1 MYSSDYFRVTDHKV
15 LVDFIVDHPFGILV
29 SGLGGLAATH
39 LSFLIHEREGKLILS
54 GHMALDN
61 SQWKDLDGS
70 DVLVI
75 FNGPDAY
82 ISPLWI
88 PEKVP
93 VPTWNYITVH
103 ANGTF
108 SILGGEEGNNVVKRL
123 VWKLEGDGG
132 FSDRMEKDVYQKM
145 LEGTVSFNIVVSAI
159 EGKWKLSQNRPLE
172 SRKKIIDG
180 LRSSGN
186 PGDLEIASEMTKT
199 I

>member
-1 MYSSDYFRVTDHKV
+1 MYSSDYFRVTDRKV
-15 LVDFIVDHPFGILV
+15 LVDFIADHPFGILV
-29 SGLGGLAATH
+29 SGSGGLAATH
-39 LSFLIHEREGKLILS
+39 LPFLIHDREGKLILS
-54 GHMALDN
+54 GHMALAN
-61 SQWKDLDGS
+61 SQWKDLDRS

-82 ISPLWI
+82 ISPSWI

-103 ANGTF
+103 ANGKF
-108 SILGGEEGNNVVKRL
+108 SILGREERNRVVKEL
-123 VWKLEGDGG
+123 VEKFEGDGG
-132 FSDRMEKDVYQKM
+132 FSDRVEEDVYQEM
-145 LEGTVSFNIVVSAI
+145 LEGTVGFDIVVSAI

>member
-1 MYSSDYFRVTDHKV
+1 MYSSDYFRVTDRKV
-15 LVDFIVDHPFGILV
+15 LVDFIADHPFGILV
-29 SGLGGLAATH
+29 SGSGGLAATH
-39 LSFLIHEREGKLILS
+39 LPFLIHDREGKLILS
-54 GHMALDN
+54 GHMALAN
-61 SQWKDLDGS
+61 NQWKDLDGS

-103 ANGTF
+103 ANGIF
-108 SILGGEEGNNVVKRL
+108 SILGREERNRVVKDL
-123 VWKLEGDGG
+123 VGKFEGDGG
-132 FSDRMEKDVYQKM
+132 FSDRVEEDAYQKM
-145 LEGTVSFNIVVSAI
+145 LEGTVGFNIVVSVI

-180 LRSSGN
+180 LRSSGD